1 MSVTLTINNTLTSKI
16 KKIKQKLAN
25 VPKEAYKVFK
35 DGDGG
40 SFKGT
45 PEKTGNAKRKTRLKG
60 STIVADYGYAEVL
73 DKGRHMTTRG
83 MRGSKQAPKG
93 MSKPTEAFIRKRVK
107 DIFKGK

>member
-1 MSVTLTINNTLTSKI
+1 MSVTLTINNKLTSKI

-25 VPKEAYKVFK
+25 VPKEAYKVF
-35 DGDGG
+35 
-40 SFKGT
+40 SETT
-45 PEKTGNAKRKTRLKG
+45 PVKTGNAKRKTRLKG
-60 STIVADYGYAEVL
+60 STIVADYEYAEVL

-93 MSKPTEAFIRKRVK
+93 MSKPTEDFIRKRVK